1 MRTVIAGVTLAI
13 VMGAAQPLF
22 ADDAPK
28 GPIERARDINLTD
41 EQEAKITEVRKECKP
56 KVEEA
61 VKELRAV
68 VHEEVEKIEAL
79 LTPEQ
84 KEKLKAHK
92 EERKAHRHER
102 LAEVLAHLEE
112 LDLTEAE
119 MARIAE
125 LRAEYRP
132 KFHKALEGLHGT
144 LSDEQKKAREEALK
158 AGKKRKEVLA
168 AMNLTPEQKE
178 KVEAVGKELRELVR
192 EHAEKV
198 RDLLTES
205 QKEKLAEF
213 KDERK
218 EHVRDHIAHMVLNLR
233 DLNLTEAQ
241 RAQIQEVRK
250 EYRPKVHEAGNK
262 LRAAAREELH
272 MIIVVLK
279 A

>member
-1 MRTVIAGVTLAI
+1 MAI
-13 VMGAAQPLF
+13 VLGAAGTLF

-28 GPIERARDINLTD
+28 VLVVEIQDIKLTD
-41 EQEAKITEVRKECKP
+41 EQEAKIAEIRKECRP

-61 VKELRAV
+61 AKELKAV
-68 VHEEVEKIEAL
+68 VKEEVEKIDAL

-92 EERKAHRHER
+92 EERKEHRHER
-102 LAEVLAHLEE
+102 LAAVHTNLEQ
-112 LDLTEAE
+112 LDLTD
-119 MARIAE
+119 AE
-125 LRAEYRP
+125 LAKIAQLHEEYRP
-132 KFHKALEGLHGT
+132 KIHKALQGLHGILT
-144 LSDEQKKAREEALK
+144 EEQKKAREEAVK

-178 KVEAVGKELRELVR
+178 KVEAICKEIGELVR
-192 EHAEKV
+192 EHSEKV

-205 QKEKLAEF
+205 QKEKLAEI
-213 KDERK
+213 KEERK
-218 EHVRDHIAHMVLNLR
+218 EHVRDRHAHMVENLK

-241 RAQIQEVRK
+241 KAQIMEVRK

-262 LRAAAREELH
+262 LRAAVREELH
-272 MIIVVLK
+272 MIIGVLK